1 MGLNGKLVSQIDIKS
16 EGDVFHEIFSEKQ
29 HHVSSMSPS
38 QIQNCDLH
46 DGQWGTVGSVI
57 YLNYTHDGKERVAK
71 EIIEAI
77 DEEKKSVTYKVIEGD
92 LMELYKTFKLTV
104 HVDTTGEDN
113 VVTWTFEYEKLNED
127 IPDPHT
133 LMDFCLKMTKDIDS
147 HHQSAAA
154 SNIN

>member
-1 MGLNGKLVSQIDIKS
+1 MGLKGKLVSQIDIKS
-16 EGDVFHEIFSEKQ
+16 EENVFHEIFSEKQ
-29 HHVSSMSPS
+29 HH
-38 QIQNCDLH
+38 
-46 DGQWGTVGSVI
+46 WGTVGSVI

-104 HVDTTGEDN
+104 HVNTSGDDN
-113 VVTWTFEYEKLNED
+113 LVTWTFEYEKLSED

-133 LMDFCLKMTKDIDS
+133 LMDFCLAMTKDIDS
-147 HHQSAAA
+147 HHQSIA
-154 SNIN
+154 IT